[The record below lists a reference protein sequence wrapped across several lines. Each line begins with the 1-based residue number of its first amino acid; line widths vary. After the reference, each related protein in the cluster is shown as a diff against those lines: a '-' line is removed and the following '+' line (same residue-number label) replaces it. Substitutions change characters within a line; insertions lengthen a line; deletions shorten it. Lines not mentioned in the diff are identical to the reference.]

1 MLFVEAISKKQS
13 STQVNDRRGH
23 SFFGEAGQD
32 RFNNA
37 SVPRKKN
44 RISVRLEIA
53 PGKTANKFIP
63 PRA

>member
-1 MLFVEAISKKQS
+1 MTAGGIL
-13 STQVNDRRGH
+13 
-23 SFFGEAGQD
+23 FFGEAGQD

-44 RISVRLEIA
+44 RISVRQESA
-53 PGKTANKFIP
+53 PGKTANKFLP